1 MTIEQ
6 AKQKILD
13 AYETAQHD
21 SYKLLAEAYSTLT
34 NAQSAKGNQIDGFKP
49 NENERPLDR

>member
-34 NAQSAKGNQIDGFKP
+34 NAQSAKTNQIDGFKP
-49 NENERPLDR
+49 NDERPLDR